1 MSVSEYSIRDVQRTL
16 GLSRG
21 MILGLVESKYVTPK
35 IGPRRG
41 YRFTFSDL
49 VVMRTAQELIQAQ
62 VPARRVSHTLKRL
75 RAQLP
80 QDVPLGGLRIRA
92 AGNRIVVQDGAR
104 QWDAGSGQYVLD
116 FSVSADDG
124 KLCVLP
130 APKPSGG
137 SAYEW
142 FARACEMEDE
152 GNADAVAAYQH
163 AIDADPSFADAYVNL
178 GRLLHEQG
186 RLSEAEAVYR
196 SGIAQC
202 QSDAL
207 LRYNLGVLMDEMG
220 RKQAALQVYREA
232 LALRDDLADCHYNIA
247 LLYEA
252 SGHTRA
258 ALRHLNAYR
267 RLQPG

>member
-1 MSVSEYSIRDVQRTL
+1 VTEYSIRDVQRTL

-21 MILGLVESKYVTPK
+21 LILGLVESRYVTPK
-35 IGPRRG
+35 IGPRRA

-49 VVMRTAQELIQAQ
+49 VVMRTAQELIEAK

-80 QDVPLGGLRIRA
+80 QEVPFGGLRITA
-92 AGNRIVVQDGAR
+92 AGDRIVVQDGAT
-104 QWDAGSGQYVLD
+104 QWEAGTGQYLLD
-116 FSVSADDG
+116 FSVSAEAG

-130 APKPSGG
+130 TPKPPGD
-137 SAYEW
+137 SAEEW

-152 GNADAVAAYQH
+152 GNAGALAAYQH
-163 AIDADPSFADAYVNL
+163 AIDADPLFADAYVNL
-178 GRLLHEQG
+178 GRLLHEHR

-196 SGIAQC
+196 SGISHCRA
-202 QSDAL
+202 DAL
-207 LRYNLGVLMDEMG
+207 LRYNLGVLMEETG
-220 RKQAALQVYREA
+220 RQQAALQAYREA
-232 LALRDDLADCHYNIA
+232 LALQDDLADCHYNIA

-252 SGHTRA
+252 SGHRRA

-267 RLQPG
+267 RLQSG

>member
-1 MSVSEYSIRDVQRTL
+1 MSVSEYTILDVQRTL
-16 GLSRG
+16 GLSRAI
-21 MILGLVESKYVTPK
+21 ILGLVESKYITPK

-41 YRFTFSDL
+41 YRFTFGDL
-49 VVMRTAQELIQAQ
+49 VVMRTAQELIQAK
-62 VPARRVSHTLKRL
+62 VPPRRVSHTLKRL

-80 QDVPLGGLRIRA
+80 EDMPLGGLRIKA
-92 AGNRIVVQDGAR
+92 EGDRIVVQDGAK
-104 QWDAGSGQYVLD
+104 QWEASSGQYLLD
-116 FSVSADDG
+116 FSVSAQDG

-130 APKPSGG
+130 TPKASDD

-142 FARACEMEDE
+142 FARACEMEEE
-152 GNADAVAAYQH
+152 GNADAVEAYER

-186 RLSEAEAVYR
+186 RLREAEAIYR
-196 SGIAQC
+196 RGIAQC
-202 QSDAL
+202 APDAL
-207 LRYNLGVLMDEMG
+207 VRYNLGVLMDEMG
-220 RKQAALQVYREA
+220 RSQAALQVYREA

-252 SGHTRA
+252 SGQTRA

-267 RLQPG
+267 RLQSG

>member
-1 MSVSEYSIRDVQRTL
+1 MSEYSIRDVQRTL
-16 GLSRG
+16 GLSRS
-21 MILGLVESKYVTPK
+21 MILGLVESRYVTPK
-35 IGPRRG
+35 IGPRRA

-49 VVMRTAQELIQAQ
+49 VVMRTAQELIEAK

-80 QDVPLGGLRIRA
+80 EDIPFGGLRIRA
-92 AGNRIVVQDGAR
+92 AGDRIVVQDGAR
-104 QWDAGSGQYVLD
+104 QWEASSGQYVLD
-116 FSVSADDG
+116 FSVSAEDG

-130 APKPSGG
+130 TPRPAGG
-137 SAYEW
+137 SAEEW

-152 GNADAVAAYQH
+152 GNASAVAAYEH
-163 AIDADPSFADAYVNL
+163 AIDADPLFADAYVNL

-196 SGIAQC
+196 TGIAQC

-207 LRYNLGVLMDEMG
+207 LRYNLGVLLDEMG
-220 RKQAALQVYREA
+220 RQPAALQVYREA
-232 LALRDDLADCHYNIA
+232 LALQDDLADCHYNIA

-267 RLQPG
+267 RLQSG

>member
-1 MSVSEYSIRDVQRTL
+1 VSVSEYSIRDVQRTL

-21 MILGLVESKYVTPK
+21 MILGLVESKYVTPR
-35 IGPRRG
+35 IGPRRA
-41 YRFTFSDL
+41 YRFTFTDL
-49 VVMRTAQELIQAQ
+49 VVMRTAQELIQAK

-75 RAQLP
+75 RAKLP

-92 AGNRIVVQDGAR
+92 AGDQIVVHDGAQ
-104 QWDAGSGQYVLD
+104 QWEVGTGQYVLD
-116 FSVSADDG
+116 FSVSAEDG

-142 FARACEMEDE
+142 FARGCEMEDE
-152 GNADAVAAYQH
+152 GSADAVDAYWH
-163 AIDADPSFADAYVNL
+163 AIDAEPSFADAYVNL

-186 RLSEAEAVYR
+186 RLSEAEMVYCR
-196 SGIAQC
+196 GIAQC
-202 QSDAL
+202 QADAL

-232 LALRDDLADCHYNIA
+232 LALQENLADCHYNIA

-267 RLQPG
+267 RLQSV

>member
-1 MSVSEYSIRDVQRTL
+1 VSVSEYSILDVQRTL

-21 MILGLVESKYVTPK
+21 MILGLVESKYVTPR

-49 VVMRTAQELIQAQ
+49 VVMRTAQELIQAK

-92 AGNRIVVQDGAR
+92 AGDRIVVQDGAK
-104 QWDAGSGQYVLD
+104 QWEAGTGQYVLD
-116 FSVSADDG
+116 FAVRAEDG

-130 APKPSGG
+130 RPKASGS

-142 FARACEMEDE
+142 FARGCEMEDE
-152 GNADAVAAYQH
+152 GNADAVGAYEH
-163 AIDADPSFADAYVNL
+163 AIDADPYFADAYVNL

-186 RLSEAEAVYR
+186 RLPEAEAVYR

-202 QSDAL
+202 PSDAL

-220 RKQAALQVYREA
+220 RSQAALQVYREA
-232 LALRDDLADCHYNIA
+232 LALQDDLADCHYNIA

-252 SGHTRA
+252 SGHPRA

>member
-1 MSVSEYSIRDVQRTL
+1 VSVNEYSIRDVQRTL

-21 MILGLVESKYVTPK
+21 MILGLVESKYVTPR

-41 YRFTFSDL
+41 YRFTFTDL
-49 VVMRTAQELIQAQ
+49 VVMRTAQELIQAK

-75 RAQLP
+75 RAKLP

-92 AGNRIVVQDGAR
+92 AGDQIVVHDGAQ
-104 QWDAGSGQYVLD
+104 QWEVGTGQYVLD
-116 FSVSADDG
+116 FSVSAEDG

-142 FARACEMEDE
+142 FARGCEMEDE
-152 GNADAVAAYQH
+152 GSADAVDAYLH
-163 AIDADPSFADAYVNL
+163 AIDAEPSFADAYVNL

-196 SGIAQC
+196 RGIAQC

-232 LALRDDLADCHYNIA
+232 LALQEDLADCHYNIA

-267 RLQPG
+267 RLQSV

>member
-1 MSVSEYSIRDVQRTL
+1 MSEYSIRDVQRTL

-35 IGPRRG
+35 IGPHRD

-49 VVMRTAQELIQAQ
+49 VVMRTAQELIQAK

-75 RAQLP
+75 REQLP
-80 QDVPLGGLRIRA
+80 QDMPLGGLRIRA
-92 AGNRIVVQDGAR
+92 AGDRIVVQDGAR
-104 QWDAGSGQYVLD
+104 QWEASSGQYVLD
-116 FSVSADDG
+116 FSVSAEDG
-124 KLCVLP
+124 KLSVLP
-130 APKPSGG
+130 TPKQPSG
-137 SAYEW
+137 SADEW
-142 FARACEMEDE
+142 FARACEMEDV

-163 AIDADPSFADAYVNL
+163 AIEADPSFADAYVNL

-186 RLSEAEAVYR
+186 RWSEAEAVYR
-196 SGIAQC
+196 SGMAQC

-252 SGHTRA
+252 SGHARA

-267 RLQPG
+267 RLQSG

>member
-1 MSVSEYSIRDVQRTL
+1 VSLSEYSIRDVQRTL

-49 VVMRTAQELIQAQ
+49 VVMRTAQELIQAK
-62 VPARRVSHTLKRL
+62 VPARRVSHTLKQL

-92 AGNRIVVQDGAR
+92 AGGRIVVQDGAR
-104 QWDAGSGQYVLD
+104 QWEAGTGQYVLD
-116 FSVSADDG
+116 FSVSAEHG

-130 APKPSGG
+130 ASKPSNG

-152 GNADAVAAYQH
+152 GDTGAVAAYEH

-186 RLSEAEAVYR
+186 RLPEAEAVYR

-202 QSDAL
+202 QTDAL
-207 LRYNLGVLMDEMG
+207 LRYNLGVLLDEMG
-220 RKQAALQVYREA
+220 SKHAALQVYREA
-232 LALRDDLADCHYNIA
+232 LALQGDLADCHYNIA

-252 SGHTRA
+252 SGHTHA

-267 RLQPG
+267 RLQSG